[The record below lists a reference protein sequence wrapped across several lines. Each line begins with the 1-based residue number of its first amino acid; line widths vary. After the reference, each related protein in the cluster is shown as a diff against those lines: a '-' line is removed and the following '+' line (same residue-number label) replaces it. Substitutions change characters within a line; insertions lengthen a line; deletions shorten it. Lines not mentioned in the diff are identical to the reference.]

1 MLGLALSTAAAPL
14 LRWLLPSAGS
24 LFTLTVEREL
34 EGGRH
39 QRSALRILASPGAT
53 GPCPKLYVPELRLC
67 TGAEPCPLSST
78 PVVPAVGSGGIQYLE
93 VKQEAS

>member
-1 MLGLALSTAAAPL
+1 MGHDRGHRCALLSRDA
-14 LRWLLPSAGS
+14 LPRAGS

-53 GPCPKLYVPELRLC
+53 RPCPRLYVLELQLC
-67 TGAEPCPLSST
+67 AGLSHVPYPGT
-78 PVVPAVGSGGIQYLE
+78 PVVLLWVRRDLVPL
-93 VKQEAS
+93 